1 MKLTFLG
8 TGTSQGVPIIGCNCA
23 VCMSEDPHDRR
34 LRPSIML
41 TTEGGKNLV
50 VDAGPDFR
58 YQLLREKVLDIA
70 AILYTHEHNDHII
83 GLDDV
88 RPLNYIHQKNMP
100 LYVSD
105 AVAKALRERFAYVFA
120 ANPYP
125 GAPMLTIHHIEQTQ
139 AFCIKEMDDLEVL
152 PIAVWHGKMP
162 ILGFRFGDLTYIT
175 DCKTL
180 DQTEIE
186 KIKGSKI
193 LILNALHHEEHIAH
207 LNLKEAI
214 ELAQAINAPITYFT
228 HMSHRMGKHS
238 EMKHTLPPNIHFA
251 YDGLVLSF

>member
-8 TGTSQGVPIIGCNCA
+8 TGTSQGVPIIGCKCE
-23 VCMSEDPHDRR
+23 VCRSDDPHDRR
-34 LRPSIML
+34 LRPSVML

-50 VDAGPDFR
+50 IDAGPDFR
-58 YQLLREKVLDIA
+58 YQLLRQNVDDIT

-88 RPLNYIHQKNMP
+88 RPLNYIHQKDMP
-100 LYVSD
+100 LYVSQD
-105 AVAKALRERFAYVFA
+105 VEKALRERFAYAFA
-120 ANPYP
+120 QNRYP
-125 GAPMLTIHHIEQTQ
+125 GAPMLAIRNIDVNQPFYIE
-139 AFCIKEMDDLEVL
+139 EMDNLLVL

-162 ILGFRFGDLTYIT
+162 ILGFRFGDLSYIT

-180 DQTEIE
+180 DKTEIA

-207 LNLKEAI
+207 LNLEEAI
-214 ELAQAINAPITYFT
+214 ALAQEINAPITYFT
-228 HMSHRMGKHS
+228 HMSHRMGKHQTIS
-238 EMKHTLPPNIHFA
+238 QQLPPNIRFA